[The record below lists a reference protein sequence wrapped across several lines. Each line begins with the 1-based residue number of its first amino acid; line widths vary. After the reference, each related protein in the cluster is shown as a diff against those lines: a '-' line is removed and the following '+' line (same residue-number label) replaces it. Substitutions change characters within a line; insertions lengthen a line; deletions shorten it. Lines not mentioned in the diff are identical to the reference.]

1 MLNSGSGCTVVIV
14 AFGDIG
20 AACDFGVCA
29 RDAHQSPLSDG
40 INSCVQKRH
49 NGAIRIEI
57 DDVEREIFL
66 LILQE

>member
-1 MLNSGSGCTVVIV
+1 MLDSCSSCTVVVI

-29 RDAHQSPLSDG
+29 CDAHQSPLSDG
-40 INSCVQKRH
+40 INSGVQKRH
-49 NGAIRIEI
+49 DGAIRIEI
-57 DDVEREIFL
+57 DDVEGEIFL